1 MPKTLLLADDSVTI
15 QKVVGITFAN
25 EDIELVTVDNGTDA
39 LTRAKQIF
47 PDLVLADIGMPGM
60 DGYELCA
67 AIRRYPELAHVPVLL
82 LTGTFES
89 YDEARARSV
98 GASGHISKPFEAQ
111 ALVDRVWELLAQ
123 AEASQGATRVADP
136 LDLPAPVAAAPARM
150 PPPPAPP
157 PAAAPAEDPLAD
169 LPDLPNSNFSAQRT
183 PPPPAPAP
191 AGPRLPEPK
200 ASDLFDLEPTRPPL
214 SPPLDEPPL
223 ARHLPISTAWS
234 EPDPLDAADA
244 EVPEGET
251 AFLDPLHD
259 LTPSLP
265 RSEPRPAPAPGTAL
279 LPPAEAPDFLDLGR
293 VDPQEDTNPTYADG
307 SSIAGESD
315 EPLDPRVASGE
326 SIALTLPEGEALAA
340 ARGGAGAAGPLVD
353 AQPLPELDPLD
364 LEPLEPAD
372 PHEATLRASH
382 STVPLPAMPRSAPAT
397 PPVGAAAL
405 RSEAGPAG
413 HRPDA
418 DALHAA
424 LEKLAWEAFG
434 SLSQELVEQ
443 FTRRL
448 EAILWEV
455 VPTLTERLVR
465 EEIARLKSEP

>member
-89 YDEARARSV
+89 YDETRARSV

-136 LDLPAPVAAAPARM
+136 LDVVVPVATAPS
-150 PPPPAPP
+150 PSAPP
-157 PAAAPAEDPLAD
+157 VPADDPMAD
-169 LPDLPNSNFSAQRT
+169 LPELPNSNFSAQRS
-183 PPPPAPAP
+183 PKPAPA
-191 AGPRLPEPK
+191 APRLPEPK

-214 SPPLDEPPL
+214 SPPLDLDGPPL
-223 ARHLPISTAWS
+223 ALHTRSAAWES
-234 EPDPLDAADA
+234 DPLDVAGAEAA
-244 EVPEGET
+244 EGET
-251 AFLDPLHD
+251 AFLDPLQD
-259 LTPSLP
+259 ITPPVL
-265 RSEPRPAPAPGTAL
+265 RSEARPDPAPGTAL

-293 VDPQEDTNPTYADG
+293 LDPQDDTNPTYADG
-307 SSIAGESD
+307 SDIAGEAD

-326 SIALTLPEGEALAA
+326 SIALTLSEAEAPE
-340 ARGGAGAAGPLVD
+340 ARAGAAEPIAE

-364 LEPLEPAD
+364 LEPLEPAEAHD
-372 PHEATLRASH
+372 ATLRASH
-382 STVPLPAMPRSAPAT
+382 TSSPML
-397 PPVGAAAL
+397 AAL
-405 RSEAGPAG
+405 RSAALTAPTLPQPTHAASEAT
-413 HRPDA
+413 RPGIDR
-418 DALHAA
+418 DALHSA

-455 VPTLTERLVR
+455 VPALTERLVR